1 MTAQELFDSLNDLRS
16 SGVDLSDLIVGK
28 EYPVRNNDGSRGF
41 EVDRANFVI
50 ADEEEFLIK

>member
-16 SGVDLSDLIVGK
+16 SGIDLSDLTVGK
-28 EYPVRNNDGSRGF
+28 EYPVWNNDGLCGF
-41 EVDRANFVI
+41 EVDRANFAV